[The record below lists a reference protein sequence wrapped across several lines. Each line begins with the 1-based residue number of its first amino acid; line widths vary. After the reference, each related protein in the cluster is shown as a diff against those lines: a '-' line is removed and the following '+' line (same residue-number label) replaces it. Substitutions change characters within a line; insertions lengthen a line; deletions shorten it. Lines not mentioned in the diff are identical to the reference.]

1 MSTSPEAS
9 PVNGHA
15 SPSDDER
22 MSHVANGDQ
31 SDSDLSDVQAPDVD
45 RLTPDSPDAPGSPAG
60 KPDLTIE
67 EASDSS
73 DNVSDDG
80 DFDMAESPTSARSNA
95 GNSRAASTESR
106 PAPKRKAAHAAEED
120 FMRENPELYGLR
132 RSSRPTQRRKVV
144 DSDEEEEA
152 SDSDVAP
159 APRKAAKRRRVID
172 RVERVDRSLPVSKRG
187 TPARQT
193 SADDSDS
200 DTYGGAK
207 ARSFRKKARRQQ
219 ELQPSL
225 ALVEKRWSSRRA
237 AQVSAGAY
245 QESEGEEEEESGV
258 TPNYWAA
265 DAEDNSPY
273 IEKLLRHRP
282 KEGVDLAPDS
292 TRHDFEYF
300 IKWQGKS
307 HLHDTWET
315 TESVAGF
322 RGFRRLE
329 NYYKKIVEYELDM
342 KFGGDE
348 YSPEQREQWLLDR
361 EREEEALADY
371 TTVERVVALRDGD
384 DDDEYLIKWK
394 GLQYDECTW
403 EAGSLISAH
412 AQDKIDQF
420 LDRSSRSWQS
430 DRKQTNPE
438 TRSRMTK
445 LEKQPSYI
453 VGGELREFQLKGL
466 NFLALNWT
474 RANNV
479 ILADEMGLGKTVQ
492 TVAFLSWLRNDR
504 DQEGPFLV
512 VAPLSV
518 IPAWADTFNHWAPD
532 LNYVVYLGP
541 EAARAN
547 IRDYELLVD
556 GNPKKPKFN
565 VLVTSYDYILADWE
579 HLRTIKWQV
588 LAVDEAH
595 RLKNRDSQLYARLNS
610 FGVPCK
616 VLITGTPIQNNLAE
630 LAALLDFLNPGK
642 VIIDEELELL
652 STSNN
657 INPDNPEQDEAK
669 RYETQAKLQNLHS
682 SIAPYILRRTKETVE
697 SDLPPKTE
705 KIIRVE
711 LSDLQLEYYK
721 NILTR
726 NYAALSDASNGHK
739 QSLLNIM
746 MELKKVSNH
755 PYMFHG
761 AEERVL
767 AGRTRREDQIKGL
780 ITSSGKMM
788 LLDQLLTKLKKD
800 GHRVLIF
807 SQMVKML
814 DILGDYLR
822 IRGYQFQRLDGTIPA
837 GPRRMAINHFNAE
850 NSEDFC
856 FLLSTRAGGLGINLM
871 TADTVIIYDSD
882 WNPQADLQAMARAH
896 RIGQKKPVNV
906 YRLVAKQTIEEEVV
920 TRARNK
926 LFLEYL
932 TIQAGVTDEGKALRE
947 QFKERGF
954 KMDEAKTS
962 EDISMILKMR
972 SQNLFEQSS
981 NQEKLEQLDID
992 AILENAEVT
1001 KTDVDDKINLSS
1013 GGIDWDNWMQV
1024 TDVKVDELALDWDQI
1039 IPAEQLAAIK
1049 ADEDKKQHDEYLA
1062 KAVEENAPRKATLKG
1077 SKRTAESDRA
1087 DRLAKKRQRE
1097 KQEQEELEEQR
1108 ALLSDPRRP
1117 LNEKETRNLI
1127 RAFFR
1132 YGSLDDREEEVVQ
1145 DARLSDRDR
1154 DFLRSIIDDLMVLSR
1169 EAVDANNEKLRE
1181 EEERAGKPLAK
1192 KDKKAVLVDFGE
1204 VRKVNAETVVERP
1217 PQLKLLRRVLRE
1229 HGNPQTFRLPDA
1241 AKSAQYS
1248 CEWGAREDGML
1259 LVGIDLYGFGAWMQ
1273 IRDDPELQMQ
1283 DKFFLEEHRV
1293 DKKEERKKTDDKGIQ
1308 SPGAVH
1314 LVRRSEYLLSVL
1326 LAKHSNDAA
1335 AKKAVE
1341 NHHRSKKLLMNGHR
1355 RGDPGSVSASP
1366 APPISKK
1373 PSQHRDRNHD
1383 HSRSY
1388 SNANDKGTPRPE
1400 HKRKRPDSY
1409 DDRNSK
1415 HRRLDDQR
1423 RGIDSKLDKKTQKEK
1438 EKPKM
1443 DAETMERYKRDR
1455 QKAVERFHDLAKLRD
1470 DEIDNSDNAQLVWS
1484 VLRPLKP
1491 NMERIV
1497 YSKERFPAA
1506 KERAKIL
1513 GEEIRTFGNFLKGLR
1528 GESASDLDS
1537 LEPQF
1542 WEFLSSIWPISE
1554 SKVSGK
1560 RLQKIFRDIEEKDKV
1575 KKEEEG
1581 TIDVRRSRNPDLEDG
1596 EIASDREDRRA
1607 RGRDRD
1613 PYRDDRR
1620 EERREERRDE
1630 RRDEP
1635 KRRNYYE
1642 NGDRLNF
1649 HRHRRDGDR
1658 GGPTRPSW
1666 QSRSPPA
1673 RHSPY

>member
-1 MSTSPEAS
+1 MDPSLMPLRLHGRRRSASAAASNVLCRVRGAVSPES
-9 PVNGHA
+9 GPVAG
-15 SPSDDER
+15 E
-22 MSHVANGDQ
+22 M
-31 SDSDLSDVQAPDVD
+31 
-45 RLTPDSPDAPGSPAG
+45 LT
-60 KPDLTIE
+60 
-67 EASDSS
+67 
-73 DNVSDDG
+73 
-80 DFDMAESPTSARSNA
+80 
-95 GNSRAASTESR
+95 
-106 PAPKRKAAHAAEED
+106 
-120 FMRENPELYGLR
+120 
-132 RSSRPTQRRKVV
+132 
-144 DSDEEEEA
+144 
-152 SDSDVAP
+152 
-159 APRKAAKRRRVID
+159 
-172 RVERVDRSLPVSKRG
+172 SLFVTASKRG

-219 ELQPSL
+219 ELQPAL
-225 ALVEKRWSSRRA
+225 ALAEKRWSSRRA

-245 QESEGEEEEESGV
+245 QESEVEEEEDEDDA
-258 TPNYWAA
+258 TPGYWAV
-265 DAEDNSPY
+265 DVEDNSPY
-273 IEKLLRHRP
+273 IEKILRHRP
-282 KEGVDLAPDS
+282 KDGVELSPDA
-292 TRHDFEYF
+292 TRHDFEYY
-300 IKWQGKS
+300 IKWQDRS
-307 HLHDTWET
+307 HLHNTWET
-315 TESVAGF
+315 TETVAGF

-329 NYYKKIVEYELDM
+329 NYYKKMVEYELEL

-348 YSPEQREQWLLDR
+348 ISPEQREQWSLDR
-361 EREEEALADY
+361 EREEDALEDF
-371 TTVERVVALRDGD
+371 TKVERIVAVRDGD
-384 DDDEYLIKWK
+384 DGHEYFVKWK
-394 GLQYDECTW
+394 GLQYDDCTW
-403 EAGSLISAH
+403 EDASLVSSH

-430 DRKQTNPE
+430 DRKQTNLD

-445 LEKQPSYI
+445 VEHQPSYI
-453 VGGELREFQLKGL
+453 TNGQLREFQMKGL

-474 RANNV
+474 RGNNV

-492 TVAFLSWLRNDR
+492 TVSFLSWLRNDR
-504 DQEGPFLV
+504 GQEGPFLV

-518 IPAWADTFNHWAPD
+518 IPAWCDTFNHWAPD
-532 LNYVVYLGP
+532 INYVVYLGP
-541 EAARAN
+541 EAARSN
-547 IRDYELLVD
+547 IRDYELFVD
-556 GNPKKPKFN
+556 GNPKKTKFN
-565 VLVTSYDYILADWE
+565 VLVTSYDYILADAE
-579 HLRTIKWQV
+579 HLKGIKWQV

-595 RLKNRDSQLYARLNS
+595 RLKNRESQLYVKLNG

-642 VIIDEELELL
+642 VLIDEELELL
-652 STSNN
+652 STA
-657 INPDNPEQDEAK
+657 DNKEATDEQLDEAK
-669 RYETQAKLQNLHS
+669 RMKTQEKLRELHAA
-682 SIAPYILRRTKETVE
+682 IAPFILRRTKETVE

-711 LSDLQLEYYK
+711 LSDVQLEYYK

-726 NYAALSDASNGHK
+726 NYAALSDVSNGHK

-761 AEERVL
+761 VEDRVL
-767 AGRTRREDQIKGL
+767 AGSTRREDQIKGL

-788 LLDQLLTKLKKD
+788 LLDQLLAKLRKD

-837 GPRRMAINHFNAE
+837 GPRRMAINHFNADD
-850 NSEDFC
+850 SEDFC

-920 TRARNK
+920 KRARNK

-932 TIQAGVTDEGKALRE
+932 TIQTGVTDEGKALRE
-947 QFKERGF
+947 QFKERGL
-954 KMDEAKTS
+954 KMDEAKTA

-1024 TDVKVDELALDWDQI
+1024 TDVKVDDLALDWDQI
-1039 IPAEQLAAIK
+1039 IPADQLAAIK
-1049 ADEDKKQHDEYLA
+1049 AEEEQKKHEEYLA
-1062 KAVEENAPRKATLKG
+1062 KAVEENAPRKAALKG
-1077 SKRTAESDRA
+1077 SKKNVENDRA
-1087 DRLAKKRQRE
+1087 ERLAKKRQRE
-1097 KQEQEELEEQR
+1097 KQELEELEEQR
-1108 ALLSDPRRP
+1108 AMLSDPRRP

-1132 YGSLDDREEEVVQ
+1132 YGFFDDREEEIVH

-1154 DFLRSIIDDLMVLSR
+1154 DFLRSIIEDLTAISR
-1169 EAVDANNEKLRE
+1169 QAMDANTEKLRGE
-1181 EEERAGKPLAK
+1181 EEKAGKPLAK
-1192 KDKKAVLVDFGE
+1192 KDKKAVLVDFGD

-1217 PQLKLLRRVLRE
+1217 PQLKLLHRVLQE
-1229 HGNPQTFRLPDA
+1229 HGDAMTFRLPDA
-1241 AKSAQYS
+1241 SKSAQYS

-1259 LVGIDLYGFGAWMQ
+1259 LIGIDKYGFGAWQQ
-1273 IRDDPELQMQ
+1273 IQKDPELQMQ

-1293 DKKEERKKTDDKGIQ
+1293 DKKEERKKTDDKGIS

-1326 LAKHSNDAA
+1326 MAKYSNDAN

-1341 NHHRSKKLLMNGHR
+1341 NHHRSKKLLTNGIR
-1355 RGDPGSVSASP
+1355 RGEGSSVSASP
-1366 APPISKK
+1366 APAMSKK
-1373 PSQHRDRNHD
+1373 PSQHRDRD
-1383 HSRSY
+1383 HHRSY
-1388 SNANDKGTPRPE
+1388 SNANDRGTPRPD
-1400 HKRKRPDSY
+1400 KRKYNEDY
-1409 DDRNSK
+1409 DDRGSK
-1415 HRRLDDQR
+1415 HRRIEVDV
-1423 RGIDSKLDKKTQKEK
+1423 KHEKKAKEK

-1443 DAETMERYKRDR
+1443 DPETMERYKRDR
-1455 QKAVERFHDLAKLRD
+1455 QKAVERFQELARLRD

-1484 VLRPLKP
+1484 VLRPLKV
-1491 NMERIV
+1491 NMERIM
-1497 YSKERFPAA
+1497 YSKERVPAA

-1513 GEEIRTFGNFLKGLR
+1513 GEEIRTFGYFLKSLR
-1528 GESASDLDS
+1528 AENDSDLDS

-1542 WEFLSSIWPISE
+1542 W
-1554 SKVSGK
+1554 
-1560 RLQKIFRDIEEKDKV
+1560 
-1575 KKEEEG
+1575 
-1581 TIDVRRSRNPDLEDG
+1581 
-1596 EIASDREDRRA
+1596 
-1607 RGRDRD
+1607 
-1613 PYRDDRR
+1613 
-1620 EERREERRDE
+1620 
-1630 RRDEP
+1630 
-1635 KRRNYYE
+1635 
-1642 NGDRLNF
+1642 
-1649 HRHRRDGDR
+1649 
-1658 GGPTRPSW
+1658 
-1666 QSRSPPA
+1666 
-1673 RHSPY
+1673 

>member
-1 MSTSPEAS
+1 
-9 PVNGHA
+9 
-15 SPSDDER
+15 
-22 MSHVANGDQ
+22 
-31 SDSDLSDVQAPDVD
+31 L
-45 RLTPDSPDAPGSPAG
+45 PA
-60 KPDLTIE
+60 
-67 EASDSS
+67 
-73 DNVSDDG
+73 
-80 DFDMAESPTSARSNA
+80 
-95 GNSRAASTESR
+95 
-106 PAPKRKAAHAAEED
+106 
-120 FMRENPELYGLR
+120 
-132 RSSRPTQRRKVV
+132 
-144 DSDEEEEA
+144 
-152 SDSDVAP
+152 
-159 APRKAAKRRRVID
+159 
-172 RVERVDRSLPVSKRG
+172 SKRA

-193 SADDSDS
+193 SVDDSDS

-207 ARSFRKKARRQQ
+207 ARSLLKKARRQQ
-219 ELQPSL
+219 ELQPTL
-225 ALVEKRWSSRRA
+225 ALGEKRWSSRRA
-237 AQVSAGAY
+237 AQVSVGAY
-245 QESEGEEEEESGV
+245 QESDGEDEPEDDV
-258 TPNYWAA
+258 TPGYWAA

-273 IEKLLRHRP
+273 IEKILRHRP
-282 KEGVDLAPDS
+282 KEGVQLSTNA

-307 HLHDTWET
+307 HLHNTWET
-315 TESVAGF
+315 TETVAGF

-329 NYYKKIVEYELDM
+329 NYYKKMVEYELDL

-348 YSPEQREQWLLDR
+348 ISPEQREQWLLDR
-361 EREEEALADY
+361 EREEEALEDY
-371 TTVERVVALRDGD
+371 TKVERVVAVRDGD
-384 DDDEYLIKWK
+384 DNMQYFVKWK
-394 GLQYDECTW
+394 GLQYDDCTW
-403 EAGSLISAH
+403 EDASLISSL

-420 LDRSSRSWQS
+420 IDRSSRSWQS
-430 DRKQTNPE
+430 DRKQTNLD

-453 VGGELREFQLKGL
+453 KGGELREFQLKGL

-474 RANNV
+474 RGNNV

-492 TVAFLSWLRNDR
+492 TVSFLSWLRNER
-504 DQEGPFLV
+504 GQEGPFLV

-518 IPAWADTFNHWAPD
+518 IPAWCDTFNHWAPD
-532 LNYVVYLGP
+532 MNYVVYLGP
-541 EAARAN
+541 EAARSN
-547 IRDYELLVD
+547 IREYELFVD
-556 GNPKKPKFN
+556 GNPKKTKFN
-565 VLVTSYDYILADWE
+565 VLITSYDYILVDAE
-579 HLRTIKWQV
+579 HLKGIKWQV

-595 RLKNRDSQLYARLNS
+595 RLKNRESQLYHKLNN

-616 VLITGTPIQNNLAE
+616 ILITGTPIQNNLAE
-630 LAALLDFLNPGK
+630 LSALLDFLNPGK
-642 VIIDEELELL
+642 VLIDEELELL
-652 STSNN
+652 STA
-657 INPDNPEQDEAK
+657 DNKVTDEQQDEAK
-669 RYETQAKLQNLHS
+669 RLKTQEKLRDLHTA
-682 SIAPYILRRTKETVE
+682 IAPFILRRTKETVE

-711 LSDLQLEYYK
+711 LSDVQLEYYK

-755 PYMFHG
+755 PYMFQG

-767 AGRTRREDQIKGL
+767 GGSTRREDQIKGL

-788 LLDQLLTKLKKD
+788 LLDQLLAKLKKD

-822 IRGYQFQRLDGTIPA
+822 VRGYQFQRLDGTIPA

-850 NSEDFC
+850 DSDDFC

-920 TRARNK
+920 KRARNK

-947 QFKERGF
+947 QFKERGLRI
-954 KMDEAKTS
+954 DEAKTA

-981 NQEKLEQLDID
+981 NQQKLEQLDID

-1001 KTDVDDKINLSS
+1001 KTDIDDKINLSS

-1039 IPAEQLAAIK
+1039 IPAEQLAVIK
-1049 ADEDKKQHDEYLA
+1049 EEEQKKQHEEYLA
-1062 KAVEENAPRKATLKG
+1062 KALEENAPRKAAMKG
-1077 SKRTAESDRA
+1077 SKKNAETDRA
-1087 DRLAKKRQRE
+1087 ERFAKKRQRE
-1097 KQEQEELEEQR
+1097 KQELEELEEQR

-1132 YGSLDDREEEVVQ
+1132 YGYFEDREEEIVH

-1154 DFLRSIIDDLMVLSR
+1154 DFLKSIVEDLVAASQQ
-1169 EAVDANNEKLRE
+1169 AVDANKEKVRE

-1217 PQLKLLRRVLRE
+1217 PQLRLLRRVLRE
-1229 HGNPQTFRLPDA
+1229 HGDALSFRLPEA
-1241 AKSAQYS
+1241 TKSAQYS
-1248 CEWGAREDGML
+1248 CEWGAREDAML
-1259 LVGIDLYGFGAWMQ
+1259 LVGIDKYGFGAWAQ

-1293 DKKEERKKTDDKGIQ
+1293 DKKEERRRTDDRGIQ

-1326 LAKHSNDAA
+1326 LAKYSNDEN

-1341 NHHRSKKLLMNGHR
+1341 NHHRSKKLLTNGIR
-1355 RGDPGSVSASP
+1355 RGDGSSVSASP
-1366 APPISKK
+1366 APPLQKK
-1373 PSQHRDRNHD
+1373 ASQHRDRD
-1383 HSRSY
+1383 HHRSY
-1388 SNANDKGTPRPE
+1388 SNANDRGTPRPD
-1400 HKRKRPDSY
+1400 KRKYNDDL
-1409 DDRNSK
+1409 DDRLSK
-1415 HRRLDDQR
+1415 HRRVEAEAK
-1423 RGIDSKLDKKTQKEK
+1423 SEKKAKEK

-1443 DAETMERYKRDR
+1443 DPETLEKYKRER
-1455 QKAVERFHDLAKLRD
+1455 QRAVERFHELAKLRD

-1484 VLRPLKP
+1484 VLRPLQP
-1491 NMERIV
+1491 NMERIM
-1497 YSKERFPAA
+1497 YSKERVPAA

-1513 GEEIRTFGNFLKGLR
+1513 GEEIRAFGNFLRGLR
-1528 GESASDLDS
+1528 AQNATDLDS
-1537 LEPQF
+1537 LEPHF
-1542 WEFLSSIWPISE
+1542 W
-1554 SKVSGK
+1554 
-1560 RLQKIFRDIEEKDKV
+1560 
-1575 KKEEEG
+1575 
-1581 TIDVRRSRNPDLEDG
+1581 
-1596 EIASDREDRRA
+1596 
-1607 RGRDRD
+1607 
-1613 PYRDDRR
+1613 
-1620 EERREERRDE
+1620 
-1630 RRDEP
+1630 
-1635 KRRNYYE
+1635 
-1642 NGDRLNF
+1642 
-1649 HRHRRDGDR
+1649 
-1658 GGPTRPSW
+1658 
-1666 QSRSPPA
+1666 
-1673 RHSPY
+1673 

>member
-1 MSTSPEAS
+1 MSTSSDPG
-9 PVNGHA
+9 PVNGHTSPSPDEHSTHIADAAQSNSHPSDAQPSGVGGA
-15 SPSDDER
+15 SPDSADDAGSADDEPEFAPEEQDDA
-22 MSHVANGDQ
+22 SHSSEHD
-31 SDSDLSDVQAPDVD
+31 APDD
-45 RLTPDSPDAPGSPAG
+45 ADFNEEDSPASAQSND
-60 KPDLTIE
+60 
-67 EASDSS
+67 ASDRP
-73 DNVSDDG
+73 VS
-80 DFDMAESPTSARSNA
+80 
-95 GNSRAASTESR
+95 AST
-106 PAPKRKAAHAAEED
+106 APKRKAAHILDDEYI
-120 FMRENPELYGLR
+120 RENPELYGLR
-132 RSSRPTQRRKVV
+132 RSSRPSQRRKVV
-144 DSDEEEEA
+144 ESDGDEDE
-152 SDSDVAP
+152 SDSDVTP
-159 APRKAAKRRRVID
+159 ARRKSSNKRRRL
-172 RVERVDRSLPVSKRG
+172 ERSQPTSKRG
-187 TPARQT
+187 TPARQP
-193 SADDSDS
+193 SVDDSDS

-207 ARSFRKKARRQQ
+207 ARSFRKKVRRQQ
-219 ELQPSL
+219 ELQPTL
-225 ALVEKRWSSRRA
+225 ALAEKRWSNRRA

-245 QESEGEEEEESGV
+245 QESDVDDEEEDEV
-258 TPNYWAA
+258 TPGYWTA
-265 DAEDNSPY
+265 DLEDNSPY
-273 IEKLLRHRP
+273 IEKILRHRP
-282 KEGVDLAPDS
+282 KEGVELSPES
-292 TRHDFEYF
+292 TRHDFEYY

-307 HLHDTWET
+307 HLHNTWET

-329 NYYKKIVEYELDM
+329 NYFKKTVEYELDL

-348 YSPEQREQWLLDR
+348 ISPEQREQWLLDR
-361 EREEEALADY
+361 EREEEALDDY
-371 TTVERVVALRDGD
+371 TKVERIVSVRDGENGM
-384 DDDEYLIKWK
+384 EYFVKWK
-394 GLQYDECTW
+394 GLQYDDCTW
-403 EAGSLISAH
+403 EDAALISSH

-420 LDRSSRSWQS
+420 LDRSTRSWQS
-430 DRKQTNPE
+430 DRKQANLD

-445 LEKQPSYI
+445 LEKQPPYI
-453 VGGELREFQLKGL
+453 KGGELREFQLKGL

-474 RANNV
+474 RGNNV

-492 TVAFLSWLRNDR
+492 TVSFLSWLRNDR
-504 DQEGPFLV
+504 GQEGPFLV

-518 IPAWADTFNHWAPD
+518 IPAWCDTFNNWAPD

-547 IRDYELLVD
+547 IREYELFID
-556 GNPKKPKFN
+556 GNPKKTKFN
-565 VLVTSYDYILADWE
+565 VLVTSYDYILADAE
-579 HLRTIKWQV
+579 TLKGIKWQV

-595 RLKNRDSQLYARLNS
+595 RLKNRESQLYYKLNS
-610 FGVPCK
+610 FGIPCR

-630 LAALLDFLNPGK
+630 LSALLDFLNPGK
-642 VIIDEELELL
+642 VLIDEELELL
-652 STSNN
+652 SSA
-657 INPDNPEQDEAK
+657 DNKDATDEEQNEARRLK
-669 RYETQAKLQNLHS
+669 TQEKLRELHS
-682 SIAPYILRRTKETVE
+682 AIAPFILRRTKETVE

-711 LSDLQLEYYK
+711 LSDVQLEYYK

-726 NYAALSDASNGHK
+726 NYAALRDASNGHK

-755 PYMFHG
+755 PYMFQG

-767 AGRTRREDQIKGL
+767 AGSTRREDQIKGL

-788 LLDQLLTKLKKD
+788 LLDQLLAKLKKD

-822 IRGYQFQRLDGTIPA
+822 VRGYQFQRLDGTIPA

-850 NSEDFC
+850 DSEDFC

-896 RIGQKKPVNV
+896 RIGQKKPVSV

-920 TRARNK
+920 NRARNK

-932 TIQAGVTDEGKALRE
+932 TIQAGVTDDGKALRE
-947 QFKERGF
+947 QFKEKGL
-954 KMDEAKTS
+954 KIDEAKTA

-1001 KTDVDDKINLSS
+1001 KTDIDDKINLSS

-1024 TDVKVDELALDWDQI
+1024 TDVKFDHMNLDWDQI
-1039 IPAEQLAAIK
+1039 IPAEELAAVK
-1049 ADEDKKQHDEYLA
+1049 AEEEKKKHEEYLA
-1062 KAVEENAPRKATLKG
+1062 KAMEESAPRKAALKG
-1077 SKRTAESDRA
+1077 SKKNAESDRA

-1097 KQEQEELEEQR
+1097 KQELEELEEQR

-1132 YGSLDDREEEVVQ
+1132 YGFFEDREDEIVH
-1145 DARLSDRDR
+1145 DARLSDRDH
-1154 DFLRSIIDDLMVLSR
+1154 DFLKSIIDDLV
-1169 EAVDANNEKLRE
+1169 AVSKQAVEANNERLRE

-1217 PQLKLLRRVLRE
+1217 PQLRLLRRVLAE
-1229 HGNPQTFRLPDA
+1229 HGDVLSFRLPDA
-1241 AKSAQYS
+1241 SKAAQYT

-1259 LVGIDLYGFGAWMQ
+1259 LVGINKYGFGAWTQ
-1273 IRDDPELQMQ
+1273 IRDDPELQMH

-1293 DKKEERKKTDDKGIQ
+1293 DKKEERRRADDKGIQ

-1326 LAKHSNDAA
+1326 MAKYSDDAN

-1341 NHHRSKKLLMNGHR
+1341 NHHRSKKLLTNGIR
-1355 RGDPGSVSASP
+1355 RGDTGSVSASP
-1366 APPISKK
+1366 APPMSKK
-1373 PSQHRDRNHD
+1373 PSQHRDRD
-1383 HSRSY
+1383 HHRSY
-1388 SNANDKGTPRPE
+1388 SNANDRSTPRPD
-1400 HKRKRPDSY
+1400 KRKYNDDY
-1409 DDRNSK
+1409 DDRGSK
-1415 HRRLDDQR
+1415 HRRLEPEGRQE
-1423 RGIDSKLDKKTQKEK
+1423 KKPKDKER
-1438 EKPKM
+1438 PKM
-1443 DAETMERYKRDR
+1443 DPETMERYKRDR
-1455 QKAVERFHDLAKLRD
+1455 QRAVERFHELSKLRD
-1470 DEIDNSDNAQLVWS
+1470 DEIDSSDNTQLVWS
-1484 VLRPLKP
+1484 VLRPLKA
-1491 NMERIV
+1491 NMERIM

-1513 GEEIRTFGNFLKGLR
+1513 GEEIRTFGSFLQNLR
-1528 GESASDLDS
+1528 AENGADLDS

-1542 WEFLSSIWPISE
+1542 WEFLSSIWPIGE
-1554 SKVSGK
+1554 VKVSGK
-1560 RLQKIFRDIEEKDKV
+1560 RLQRMFGDLIEKDKE
-1575 KKEEEG
+1575 KERLKREEE
-1581 TIDVRRSRNPDLEDG
+1581 RANELKRARNPDLEDG
-1596 EIASDREDRRA
+1596 EIASDREERRP
-1607 RGRDRD
+1607 RD

-1620 EERREERRDE
+1620 EDRREERRDE
-1630 RRDEP
+1630 RRDERREEP
-1635 KRRNYYE
+1635 RRRNYYE
-1642 NGDRLNF
+1642 DGDRLNF
-1649 HRHRRDGDR
+1649 YRHRRPENNR
-1658 GGPTRPSW
+1658 NVPLRHPSW

>member
-1 MSTSPEAS
+1 MSTSPEPG

-15 SPSDDER
+15 SPSTDER
-22 MSHVANGDQ
+22 HSYIADDAR
-31 SDSDLSDVQAPDVD
+31 SDSDLSESQPAPLDAA
-45 RLTPDSPDAPGSPAG
+45 TPESDDAAGSPDDDGPEFAPNEQ
-60 KPDLTIE
+60 E
-67 EASDSS
+67 ELSESS
-73 DNVSDDG
+73 EHEAIDDG
-80 DFDMAESPTSARSNA
+80 DFDEAGSPASAQSSGAADRVHSTSARVII
-95 GNSRAASTESR
+95 
-106 PAPKRKAAHAAEED
+106 KRKTAPTTED
-120 FMRENPELYGLR
+120 DYMRENPELYGLR
-132 RSSRPTQRRKVV
+132 RSSRPSQRRKVV
-144 DSDEEEEA
+144 DSEDEAEE
-152 SDSDVAP
+152 SDSDATP
-159 APRKAAKRRRVID
+159 APRKAVNKRRRF
-172 RVERVDRSLPVSKRG
+172 ERSLPVSKRG
-187 TPARQT
+187 TPARHT

-207 ARSFRKKARRQQ
+207 ARSFRKKMRRQQ

-225 ALVEKRWSSRRA
+225 ALAEKRWSNRRA

-245 QESEGEEEEESGV
+245 QESEAEDEEDEDATPGYWVAGV
-258 TPNYWAA
+258 
-265 DAEDNSPY
+265 EDNSPY
-273 IEKLLRHRP
+273 IEKILRHRP
-282 KEGVDLAPDS
+282 KEGVVLTPQA
-292 TRHDFEYF
+292 TRHDFEYY

-307 HLHDTWET
+307 HLHNTWET
-315 TESVAGF
+315 TDSVGGF

-329 NYYKKIVEYELDM
+329 NYYKKMVEYELDLQ
-342 KFGGDE
+342 FGGDDI
-348 YSPEQREQWLLDR
+348 SPEQREQWLLDR
-361 EREEEALADY
+361 EREEDALEDF
-371 TTVERVVALRDGD
+371 TKVERVVAVREGD
-384 DDDEYLIKWK
+384 NGLEYLVKWK
-394 GLQYDECTW
+394 GLQYDDCTW
-403 EAGSLISAH
+403 EDASMISDH

-430 DRKQTNPE
+430 DRKQTNFD

-445 LEKQPSYI
+445 MEQQPTYI
-453 VGGELREFQLKGL
+453 KGGELREFQLKGL

-474 RANNV
+474 RGNNV

-492 TVAFLSWLRNDR
+492 TVSFLSWLRNDR

-518 IPAWADTFNHWAPD
+518 IPAWCDTFNHWAPD
-532 LNYVVYLGP
+532 INYVVYLGP

-547 IRDYELLVD
+547 IREHELFVD
-556 GNPKKPKFN
+556 GNVRKTKFN
-565 VLVTSYDYILADWE
+565 VLVTSYDYILADAD
-579 HLRTIKWQV
+579 HLKGIKWQV

-595 RLKNRDSQLYARLNS
+595 RLKNRESQLYHKLNN
-610 FGVPCK
+610 FGVPCR

-630 LAALLDFLNPGK
+630 LSALLDFLNPGK
-642 VIIDEELELL
+642 VLIDEELELL
-652 STSNN
+652 STADNN
-657 INPDNPEQDEAK
+657 EAADEQQSEAK
-669 RYETQAKLQNLHS
+669 RMKTQEKLRELHAA
-682 SIAPYILRRTKETVE
+682 IAPFILRRTKETVE

-711 LSDLQLEYYK
+711 LSDVQLDYYK

-726 NYAALSDASNGHK
+726 NYAALRDASNGHK

-755 PYMFHG
+755 PYMFQG
-761 AEERVL
+761 AEDRVL
-767 AGRTRREDQIKGL
+767 AGSTRREDQIKGL

-788 LLDQLLTKLKKD
+788 LLDQLLAKLRKD

-837 GPRRMAINHFNAE
+837 GPRRMAINHFNADE
-850 NSEDFC
+850 SEDFC

-920 TRARNK
+920 NRARNK

-932 TIQAGVTDEGKALRE
+932 TIQAGVTDDGKALRE
-947 QFKERGF
+947 QFKEHGVNI
-954 KMDEAKTS
+954 DEAKTS

-972 SQNLFEQSS
+972 SQNLFEQSG

-1001 KTDVDDKINLSS
+1001 KTDINDKLNLSS

-1024 TDVKVDELALDWDQI
+1024 TDVKVDDLARDWDQI
-1039 IPAEQLAAIK
+1039 IPADELAAIK
-1049 ADEDKKQHDEYLA
+1049 ADEEKKKHEEYLA
-1062 KAVEENAPRKATLKG
+1062 KAMEENAPRKAALKG
-1077 SKRTAESDRA
+1077 SRKNVDTDRA
-1087 DRLAKKRQRE
+1087 ERLAKKRQRE
-1097 KQEQEELEEQR
+1097 KQELEELEEQR

-1132 YGSLDDREEEVVQ
+1132 YGFFDDREEEIVH
-1145 DARLSDRDR
+1145 DARLSDRDH
-1154 DFLRSIIDDLMVLSR
+1154 DFLRSIIEDLVAASKH
-1169 EAVDANNEKLRE
+1169 AVDTNNERLRE

-1217 PQLKLLRRVLRE
+1217 PQLKLLHRVLEE
-1229 HGNPQTFRLPDA
+1229 HGDAMTFRLPDA
-1241 AKSAQYS
+1241 SKSAQYS

-1259 LVGIDLYGFGAWMQ
+1259 LIGIDKYGFGAWTQ

-1293 DKKEERKKTDDKGIQ
+1293 DKKEERRRTDDKGIQ

-1326 LAKHSNDAA
+1326 LAKYSNDAN

-1341 NHHRSKKLLMNGHR
+1341 NHHRSKKLLTNGIR
-1355 RGDPGSVSASP
+1355 RGEGSSVSASP
-1366 APPISKK
+1366 APPMSKK
-1373 PSQHRDRNHD
+1373 PSQHRDRD
-1383 HSRSY
+1383 HHRSY
-1388 SNANDKGTPRPE
+1388 SNANDRGTPRPD
-1400 HKRKRPDSY
+1400 KRKYNDDY
-1409 DDRNSK
+1409 DERNNK
-1415 HRRLDDQR
+1415 HRRLEVDAR
-1423 RGIDSKLDKKTQKEK
+1423 HEKKPKAG
-1438 EKPKM
+1438 EKPKI
-1443 DAETMERYKRDR
+1443 DPETMERYKRDR
-1455 QKAVERFHDLAKLRD
+1455 QKAVERFQELAKLRD
-1470 DEIDNSDNAQLVWS
+1470 DEIDPSDNTQLVWS

-1491 NMERIV
+1491 NMERIMQ
-1497 YSKERFPAA
+1497 SKELVPAA

-1513 GEEIRTFGNFLKGLR
+1513 GEEIRTFGSFLKRLR
-1528 GESASDLDS
+1528 AENETDLES

-1542 WEFLSSIWPISE
+1542 WEFLSSIWPLGE
-1554 SKVSGK
+1554 VKVSGK
-1560 RLQKIFRDIEEKDKV
+1560 RLQRMFRDLLEKDKT
-1575 KKEEEG
+1575 KREDDRSNEP
-1581 TIDVRRSRNPDLEDG
+1581 RRPKNPDLEDG
-1596 EIASDREDRRA
+1596 EIASDREERRA
-1607 RGRDRD
+1607 RD

-1630 RRDEP
+1630 RRDDRREDP
-1635 KRRNYYE
+1635 PRRNYYDD
-1642 NGDRLNF
+1642 DRLNF
-1649 HRHRRDGDR
+1649 YRHRRPENR
-1658 GGPTRPSW
+1658 GVPLRHSSW